1 MMVSVCVCVKDLVYS
16 LSRSHYGSEL
26 SYPHLHVL
34 INFTCESIPLTVFY
48 MYVNALVEA
57 RVEIK
62 HIPLLLSTLV
72 FEA

>member
-1 MMVSVCVCVKDLVYS
+1 MIVSLCVCACVLKDLVYS

-34 INFTCESIPLTVFY
+34 INFSGESVPLTVFY
-48 MYVNALVEA
+48 LCVNALVE
-57 RVEIK
+57 VK